1 MILYCVQE
9 KVRRYLAE
17 TENIR
22 KRTVKETADA
32 KIYAIQGFCKDL
44 LDVRI
49 TV

>member
-1 MILYCVQE
+1 MNQE

-22 KRTVKETADA
+22 KRTIKETSDA

-44 LDVRI
+44 LDVRLLNKF
-49 TV
+49 VK